1 MISRLPGHISN
12 SLFATKAPSAQR
24 TRTVCLDPFT
34 LTPTTADALATPG
47 MCTKT
52 GMRKIHHLGR
62 NKHSDLQ
69 FVKKISV
76 EPKKI
81 VFWKTRPI
89 HVSVV
94 DIYIYIIS
102 YADHIWFVQE

>member
-1 MISRLPGHISN
+1 M
-12 SLFATKAPSAQR
+12 
-24 TRTVCLDPFT
+24 CLDPFT

-47 MCTKT
+47 MYTKT
-52 GMRKIHHLGR
+52 GMRKIHDLGR
-62 NKHSDLQ
+62 NKDSDLQ
-69 FVKKISV
+69 FVKKTSV

-81 VFWKTRPI
+81 VFWETRPI

-94 DIYIYIIS
+94 DIYMYIIS